1 MEKVWKIANLY
12 VATLRQ
18 IYLIHT
24 YSHWTTKGRAFYSN
38 HQLFERLYKS
48 AQEDADTAAEK
59 MIGLFGLD
67 GVDYDMQTEF
77 MGKLADKY
85 ASLNGE
91 PLQMSL
97 KIEEDFLAYS
107 KDARLSLK
115 DEGVLSDGLDDMI
128 MAIANNRETSI
139 YLLKQTLDEEK

>member
-18 IYLIHT
+18 IYLVHQ
-24 YSHWTTKGRAFYSN
+24 YSHWTTRGRAFYSD
-38 HQLFERLYKS
+38 HLLFERLYKS
-48 AQEDADTAAEK
+48 AADDADTAAEK

-67 GVDYDMQTEF
+67 GVDYDRQTEF
-77 MGKLADKY
+77 MNKLADKY
-85 ASLNGE
+85 ASWNGE
-91 PLQMSL
+91 PLTMSL

-128 MAIANNRETSI
+128 MAIANNRETSV